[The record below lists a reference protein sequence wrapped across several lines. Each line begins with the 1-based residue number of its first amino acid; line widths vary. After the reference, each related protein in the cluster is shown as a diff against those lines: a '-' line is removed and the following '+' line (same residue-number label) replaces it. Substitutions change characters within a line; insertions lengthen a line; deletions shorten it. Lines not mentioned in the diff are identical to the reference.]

1 MDKISSQRRS
11 WNMSRIGSKN
21 TKPELIVRS
30 YLYSSG
36 VRYRCSPKKLIGK
49 PDICIKR
56 YGLILFVHGCFWH
69 GHSGCKHFR
78 LPKTNSEFWKRKIL
92 RNIER
97 DREVKTELLKRN
109 FDVHQ
114 IWECEI
120 RARQF
125 AKLENFIEEYR
136 RRRFTSKVS
145 SG

>member
-69 GHSGCKHFR
+69 GHSDCKHFR

>member
-1 MDKISSQRRS
+1 MDKISKQRRS

-30 YLYSSG
+30 YLFSRG
-36 VRYRCSPKKLIGK
+36 VRYRCSPKDLIGK

-56 YGLILFVHGCFWH
+56 YGLLLFVHGCFWH
-69 GHSGCKHFR
+69 GHSDCKHFR

-97 DREVKTELLKRN
+97 DREVNAELLKRN